1 MHPSSHNSGIR
12 RDSDT
17 SFAEHLVERLR
28 EKREKKRLR
37 QVICTQKRE
46 KKKKKKKKIGHA
58 NQCYRLT
65 DNETRFLMGEFARQP
80 HPDAAHRERIARG
93 IPGLTPGQV
102 QVWFLNRYCG
112 TLFQS
117 SRSEFTS

>member
-1 MHPSSHNSGIR
+1 MIRPSPNTLLRGCEKNVKKSVLGKL
-12 RDSDT
+12 
-17 SFAEHLVERLR
+17 FAR
-28 EKREKKRLR
+28 KKG
-37 QVICTQKRE
+37 K